1 MATQLTPQSVL
12 REFCPLYHL
21 LNAIPAKVQRGF
33 RSVLVYLTAVDSS
46 SDFLAVGSSIGML
59 YLYCRRL
66 AHMNKYSLEGKCDA
80 ITAVKL
86 LSCFDDLVAVGTA
99 SGRVSVFQLV
109 SPLPGR
115 NKQLRRFDVIG
126 LHKGSVTSLAWS
138 TNGMKLFS
146 GDDKGR
152 VVFSALD
159 LDQGLCKPV
168 LLLEES
174 SGVVQVA
181 YSQQVLLVSTQHRSL
196 LYCTQTQEVQQL
208 GSKPR
213 KSSGRFGACFL
224 PALCKQSDLQVFA
237 ARPGL
242 RLWRCDIT
250 GQVEDTRQLK
260 PLFNTQIPQ
269 FQLFPHPGPVGAYR
283 PADRQLGVLS
293 CFLRKDWI
301 LSWNEYSV
309 YVVDCVSEVIIGSLE
324 SSGDIV
330 SVSCCENEI
339 FILKGDRD
347 VIRLSNSPEG
357 LTSSLSELSIRLS
370 SPLTTPTILPQ
381 TGSVETAQP
390 IRTMAII
397 AEGGARQEGGGGA
410 LGEKKEQEEEEVTE
424 AEEQLE
430 QLEVMEQLCR
440 QSCLLTGS
448 SRSCS
453 SSHPVSSRELSGR
466 CYSAPLGQEEMQ
478 QELVVKAV
486 RVKKKKRRQDS
497 SSGICLSES
506 SCSDSM
512 FVVQDSSCSDGGS
525 GTPLSDRASLMWLD
539 QDQDS
544 QEEGGVHSDG
554 GLKDGEKN
562 DSCSILPPGSL
573 LLQGPEKQMIT
584 GKASEAEV
592 IPPTPDVDLLLE
604 CTFSYMQNA
613 DEDDGQEQQPLEEQD
628 DGYLSPLIGP
638 EAEDGDEDDEEVGNL
653 VPPAGL
659 ADQMFY
665 STVSTRDREP
675 SLSSDEEG
683 DIYCHTLPAAGS
695 RGDVLTC
702 SSIQAEKSRDS
713 QADQDA
719 QDRDRHKPDQLAE
732 SWMGYLG
739 PGCGIL
745 TLQVTDRYVWC
756 LDFKGGLF
764 CSTLPES
771 GLNWQRFEDNV
782 HQVALSPSGN
792 LLWKVEQKSMTAFA
806 CAKVSVK
813 GKRHWYKAVEQTAF
827 VALSDDSAWIIRT
840 NGDLYLQTGLSVE
853 RPCARSVKVDAPCV
867 FSQVCV
873 RGGVVWALSEH
884 KALFYRE
891 GLNSYCSEGE
901 GWKYDTVSEAQG
913 LDLMCVA
920 LGEGG
925 TSWALDAS
933 GSLWFRTGI
942 CSSKPQGDDDHWWQI
957 SISDYVVFDQG
968 SLFQTLLQATQSVAT
983 VTRAPVE
990 RVVAFLSQ
998 YSQCQ
1003 PSLVSANAGGVWVAS
1018 GRNQLHL
1025 ARGSLVGTFWQ
1036 NVVPRGTVS
1045 ATRWSFITC
1054 SVVPHREGALL
1065 WLAQSRKD
1073 LFCVWDQDGELRP
1086 SSVPLSPEMELTHL
1100 SACPD
1105 ALWGLD
1111 THGRVRIRTLS
1122 PSCPTG
1128 LNWTTLDLSQ
1138 LGNVRLVSLSCG
1150 SQNIWAVDSLGV
1162 VYFRVGTQPLNPS
1175 MMLPAWIHIEP
1186 PVQVT
1191 HWILIEPQVSHWI
1204 LIEPQV
1210 THWILIEPQVT
1221 HWILI
1226 EPQVTH
1232 WILIEPQVTH
1242 WILIEPQVTHWI
1254 LIEPQVSHWIL
1265 IEPQVTHWILIEPQ
1279 VTHWILI
1286 EPQVTHWILIEP
1298 QVTHW
1303 ILIEPQVT
1311 HWILIEPQVTHWIL
1325 IEPQVT
1331 HWILIEPQVT
1341 HWILIE
1347 PQVTHWILIEPQVT
1361 HWILIEPQVT
1371 HWILIEPQVTH
1382 WILIE
1387 PQVTHWILIEP
1398 QVTHWI
1404 LIEPQVTHWIL
1415 IEPQVTH
1422 WILIEPQVTHWILIE
1437 PQVTHWILIEPQ
1449 VTHWILIEPQV
1460 THWILIIMSLQPIG
1474 VQLVS
1479 VQTSPNDR
1487 LLWAVDN
1494 RGTVFVRTGLSDEMP
1509 VGTDWELV
1517 PGLAVSQL
1525 VLSCRT
1531 VWVRCVNGDLAR
1543 RYGVADRN
1551 PAGDYWKKIPGNANW
1566 LTVTPEDE
1574 LWAVTLVGGLS
1585 RRLTKLL
1592 PQTPCKPAS
1601 SGPALSGDDVE
1612 DEWELI

>member
-21 LNAIPAKVQRGF
+21 LNSIPAKVQRGF

-86 LSCFDDLVAVGTA
+86 LSCFDDLVAVGSA

-115 NKQLRRFDVIG
+115 NKQLRRFDVVG

-174 SGVVQVA
+174 SGVVQVE
-181 YSQQVLLVSTQHRSL
+181 YSQQVLLVSTQHRTL

-283 PADRQLGVLS
+283 PADRQLGMLS

-347 VIRLSNSPEG
+347 VIRLSSSPEG

-397 AEGGARQEGGGGA
+397 AEGGAKQEGGGGVR
-410 LGEKKEQEEEEVTE
+410 GEKKGQEEEEVTE

-430 QLEVMEQLCR
+430 QLEGMEQPCR
-440 QSCLLTGS
+440 QPCLLTGGL
-448 SRSCS
+448 RSCS

-486 RVKKKKRRQDS
+486 RVKKKKRRQDC
-497 SSGICLSES
+497 SSGTCLSES

-539 QDQDS
+539 QDQDQDQDS

-562 DSCSILPPGSL
+562 DSCSVLPQGSL

-584 GKASEAEV
+584 GKASEEEV

-604 CTFSYMQNA
+604 CTFSYMQNN
-613 DEDDGQEQQPLEEQD
+613 DEDDGQEEQPMDEQD

-638 EAEDGDEDDEEVGNL
+638 DAEDGDEDDDEMGKL
-653 VPPAGL
+653 VPPTGL

-665 STVSTRDREP
+665 STVSTQDREP
-675 SLSSDEEG
+675 SLSSDDEG

-702 SSIQAEKSRDS
+702 SSIQTEKSRDS
-713 QADQDA
+713 QVDQDA
-719 QDRDRHKPDQLAE
+719 PDRDRHKPDQLAE

-920 LGEGG
+920 LGDGG

-1045 ATRWSFITC
+1045 STRWSFITC

-1111 THGRVRIRTLS
+1111 PHGRVRIRTLS

-1186 PVQVT
+1186 PVQ
-1191 HWILIEPQVSHWI
+1191 
-1204 LIEPQV
+1204 
-1210 THWILIEPQVT
+1210 
-1221 HWILI
+1221 
-1226 EPQVTH
+1226 
-1232 WILIEPQVTH
+1232 
-1242 WILIEPQVTHWI
+1242 
-1254 LIEPQVSHWIL
+1254 
-1265 IEPQVTHWILIEPQ
+1265 
-1279 VTHWILI
+1279 
-1286 EPQVTHWILIEP
+1286 
-1298 QVTHW
+1298 
-1303 ILIEPQVT
+1303 
-1311 HWILIEPQVTHWIL
+1311 
-1325 IEPQVT
+1325 
-1331 HWILIEPQVT
+1331 
-1341 HWILIE
+1341 
-1347 PQVTHWILIEPQVT
+1347 
-1361 HWILIEPQVT
+1361 
-1371 HWILIEPQVTH
+1371 
-1382 WILIE
+1382 
-1387 PQVTHWILIEP
+1387 
-1398 QVTHWI
+1398 
-1404 LIEPQVTHWIL
+1404 
-1415 IEPQVTH
+1415 
-1422 WILIEPQVTHWILIE
+1422 
-1437 PQVTHWILIEPQ
+1437 
-1449 VTHWILIEPQV
+1449 
-1460 THWILIIMSLQPIG
+1460 PIG
-1474 VQLVS
+1474 VQLIS

-1543 RYGVADRN
+1543 RYGVSDRN

>member
-1 MATQLTPQSVL
+1 MNSDRNMATPPLPPSIL
-12 REFCPLYHL
+12 REFCPLYYL

-46 SDFLAVGSSIGML
+46 SDFVAVGSSIGML

-99 SGRVSVFQLV
+99 SGCVAVFQLV

-115 NKQLRRFDVIG
+115 NKQLRRFDVVG
-126 LHKGSVTSLAWS
+126 LHKGTVTSLAWS

-159 LDQGLCKPV
+159 LDQGVCKPV

-174 SGVVQVA
+174 SGVVQLE
-181 YSQQVLLVSTQHRSL
+181 YSHQVLLVSTQQRSL

-208 GSKPR
+208 GTKPR

-242 RLWRCDIT
+242 RLWRSDIK
-250 GQVEDTRQLK
+250 GQVEDTRLLK

-269 FQLFPHPGPVGAYR
+269 FELFPRPGPIGAYR
-283 PADRQLGVLS
+283 PADRQLGLLS
-293 CFLRKDWI
+293 CFLREGWI
-301 LSWNEYSV
+301 LSWNEYSI
-309 YVVDCVSEVIIGSLE
+309 YVLDCINEVIIGALE

-330 SVSCCENEI
+330 SVSCCDNEI

-347 VIRLSNSPEG
+347 IIRLSNSPEG
-357 LTSSLSELSIRLS
+357 LASNLSEFSVRLS
-370 SPLTTPTILPQ
+370 SPLTTPTILPP
-381 TGSVETAQP
+381 TGSVEMAQP

-397 AEGGARQEGGGGA
+397 VEGGGREGGGG
-410 LGEKKEQEEEEVTE
+410 GERHGEEGNEEEEEEEEVEE
-424 AEEQLE
+424 AEEHDE
-430 QLEVMEQLCR
+430 QLEVMEQLC
-440 QSCLLTGS
+440 QPPSIFTCS
-448 SRSCS
+448 SRSRS
-453 SSHPVSSRELSGR
+453 SSVTSWDSLHGNGLGSRR
-466 CYSAPLGQEEMQ
+466 YSAPLGQEEMQ
-478 QELVVKAV
+478 QELVVKAI
-486 RVKKKKRRQDS
+486 RVKKKKRRQQDS
-497 SSGICLSES
+497 GGGNRLSES

-525 GTPLSDRASLMWLD
+525 GTPLSDRASFIGLD
-539 QDQDS
+539 LQNQDS
-544 QEEGGVHSDG
+544 PEQD
-554 GLKDGEKN
+554 KDQSSSNQSG
-562 DSCSILPPGSL
+562 SCLPPDSL
-573 LLQGPEKQMIT
+573 LLQGLEHQLNPEK
-584 GKASEAEV
+584 ASVPGAETEV
-592 IPPTPDVDLLLE
+592 VPPTPDVDLLLE
-604 CTFSYMQNA
+604 CTFSYMHTTE
-613 DEDDGQEQQPLEEQD
+613 EDGGQEQQPMEEQED
-628 DGYLSPLIGP
+628 EFLSPLIGP
-638 EAEDGDEDDEEVGNL
+638 EEQEQEVEEDDL
-653 VPPAGL
+653 ALPAGL

-665 STVSTRDREP
+665 STVSSLDRKP
-675 SLSSDEEG
+675 SMSSDEEG
-683 DIYCHTLPAAGS
+683 DIYCHSLPPAGS
-695 RGDVLTC
+695 GADTRSCPSNQT
-702 SSIQAEKSRDS
+702 EKTTDR
-713 QADQDA
+713 QTDQEA

-732 SWMGYLG
+732 SWMGYSG

-745 TLQVTDRYVWC
+745 SLQVTERYVWC

-764 CSTLPES
+764 CSVLPET

-782 HQVALSPSGN
+782 HQMALSPSGN

-853 RPCARSVKVDAPCV
+853 RPCARSVKVDTPCV

-891 GLNSYCSEGE
+891 GLNSYCSEGD

-920 LGEGG
+920 LGDGG
-925 TSWALDAS
+925 TAWALDAS

-942 CSSKPQGDDDHWWQI
+942 CSSRPHGDDDHWWQI

-1003 PSLVSANAGGVWVAS
+1003 PSLVSANSSGVWVAS

-1045 ATRWSFITC
+1045 ATRWTFIT
-1054 SVVPHREGALL
+1054 SSAVPHREGTFL

-1086 SSVPLSPEMELTHL
+1086 SSVPLPPEVELTHL
-1100 SACPD
+1100 SACRD

-1111 THGRVRIRTLS
+1111 SHGRVSIRTLS
-1122 PSCPTG
+1122 ASCPTG
-1128 LNWTTLDLSQ
+1128 LHWTQLDLSQ
-1138 LGNVRLVSLSCG
+1138 LGGVRLVSVSCG
-1150 SQNIWAVDSLGV
+1150 SQNVWAVDSRGV

-1175 MMLPAWIHIEP
+1175 MMLPAWIHIDP
-1186 PVQVT
+1186 PVQPV
-1191 HWILIEPQVSHWI
+1191 
-1204 LIEPQV
+1204 
-1210 THWILIEPQVT
+1210 
-1221 HWILI
+1221 
-1226 EPQVTH
+1226 
-1232 WILIEPQVTH
+1232 
-1242 WILIEPQVTHWI
+1242 
-1254 LIEPQVSHWIL
+1254 
-1265 IEPQVTHWILIEPQ
+1265 
-1279 VTHWILI
+1279 
-1286 EPQVTHWILIEP
+1286 
-1298 QVTHW
+1298 
-1303 ILIEPQVT
+1303 
-1311 HWILIEPQVTHWIL
+1311 
-1325 IEPQVT
+1325 
-1331 HWILIEPQVT
+1331 
-1341 HWILIE
+1341 
-1347 PQVTHWILIEPQVT
+1347 
-1361 HWILIEPQVT
+1361 
-1371 HWILIEPQVTH
+1371 
-1382 WILIE
+1382 
-1387 PQVTHWILIEP
+1387 
-1398 QVTHWI
+1398 
-1404 LIEPQVTHWIL
+1404 
-1415 IEPQVTH
+1415 
-1422 WILIEPQVTHWILIE
+1422 
-1437 PQVTHWILIEPQ
+1437 
-1449 VTHWILIEPQV
+1449 
-1460 THWILIIMSLQPIG
+1460 G

-1479 VQTSPNDR
+1479 IQTSPNDR
-1487 LLWAVDN
+1487 LLWALDN
-1494 RGTVFVRTGLSDEMP
+1494 RGSVFVRTGLSDEMP

-1543 RYGVADRN
+1543 RYGVSDRN

-1574 LWAVTLVGGLS
+1574 LWAVTLIGGLS

-1592 PQTPCKPAS
+1592 PQTPCRPAP
-1601 SGPALSGDDVE
+1601 SGPLLSGDDAD

>member
-1 MATQLTPQSVL
+1 MATPPLPPSIL
-12 REFCPLYHL
+12 REFCPLYYL

-46 SDFLAVGSSIGML
+46 SDFVAVGSSIGML

-99 SGRVSVFQLV
+99 SGCVAVFQLV

-115 NKQLRRFDVIG
+115 NKQLRRFDVVG
-126 LHKGSVTSLAWS
+126 LHKGMVTSLAWS

-159 LDQGLCKPV
+159 LDQGVCKPV

-174 SGVVQVA
+174 SGVVQLE
-181 YSQQVLLVSTQHRSL
+181 YSHQVLLVSTQQRSL

-208 GSKPR
+208 GTKPR

-242 RLWRCDIT
+242 RLWRSDIK
-250 GQVEDTRQLK
+250 GQVEDTRLLK

-269 FQLFPHPGPVGAYR
+269 FELFPRPGPIGAYR
-283 PADRQLGVLS
+283 PADRQLGLLS
-293 CFLRKDWI
+293 CFLREGWI
-301 LSWNEYSV
+301 LSWNEYSI
-309 YVVDCVSEVIIGSLE
+309 YVLDCINEVIIGALE

-330 SVSCCENEI
+330 SVSCCDNEI

-347 VIRLSNSPEG
+347 IIRLSNSPEG
-357 LTSSLSELSIRLS
+357 LASNLSEFSVRLS
-370 SPLTTPTILPQ
+370 SPLTTPTILPP
-381 TGSVETAQP
+381 TGSVEMAQP

-397 AEGGARQEGGGGA
+397 VEGGGREGGGG
-410 LGEKKEQEEEEVTE
+410 GERHGEEGNEEEEEEEEVEE
-424 AEEQLE
+424 AEEHDE
-430 QLEVMEQLCR
+430 QLEVMEQLC
-440 QSCLLTGS
+440 QPPSIFTCS
-448 SRSCS
+448 SRSRS
-453 SSHPVSSRELSGR
+453 SSVTSWDSLHGNGLGSRR
-466 CYSAPLGQEEMQ
+466 YSAPLGQEEMQ
-478 QELVVKAV
+478 QELVVKAI
-486 RVKKKKRRQDS
+486 RVKKKKRRQQDS
-497 SSGICLSES
+497 GGGNRLSES

-525 GTPLSDRASLMWLD
+525 GTPLSDRASFIGLD
-539 QDQDS
+539 LQNQDS
-544 QEEGGVHSDG
+544 PEQD
-554 GLKDGEKN
+554 KDQSSSNQSG
-562 DSCSILPPGSL
+562 SCLPPDSL
-573 LLQGPEKQMIT
+573 LLQGLEHQLNPEK
-584 GKASEAEV
+584 ASVPGAETEV
-592 IPPTPDVDLLLE
+592 VPPTPDVDLLLE
-604 CTFSYMQNA
+604 CTFSYMHTTE
-613 DEDDGQEQQPLEEQD
+613 EDGGQEQQPMEEQED
-628 DGYLSPLIGP
+628 EFLSPLIGP
-638 EAEDGDEDDEEVGNL
+638 EEQEQEVEEDDL
-653 VPPAGL
+653 ALPAGL

-665 STVSTRDREP
+665 STVSSLDRKP
-675 SLSSDEEG
+675 SMSSDEEG
-683 DIYCHTLPAAGS
+683 DIYCHSLPPAGS
-695 RGDVLTC
+695 GADTRSCPSNQT
-702 SSIQAEKSRDS
+702 EKTTDR
-713 QADQDA
+713 QTDQEA

-732 SWMGYLG
+732 SWMGYSG

-745 TLQVTDRYVWC
+745 SLQVTERYVWC

-764 CSTLPES
+764 CSVLPET

-782 HQVALSPSGN
+782 HQMALSPSGN

-853 RPCARSVKVDAPCV
+853 RPCARSVKVDTPCV

-891 GLNSYCSEGE
+891 GLNSYCSEGD

-920 LGEGG
+920 LGDGG
-925 TSWALDAS
+925 TAWALDAS

-942 CSSKPQGDDDHWWQI
+942 CSSRPHGDDDHWWQI

-1003 PSLVSANAGGVWVAS
+1003 PSLVSANSSGVWVAS

-1045 ATRWSFITC
+1045 ATRWTFIT
-1054 SVVPHREGALL
+1054 SSAVPHREGTFL

-1086 SSVPLSPEMELTHL
+1086 SSVPLPPEVELTHL
-1100 SACPD
+1100 SACRD

-1111 THGRVRIRTLS
+1111 SHGRVSIRTLS
-1122 PSCPTG
+1122 ASCPTG
-1128 LNWTTLDLSQ
+1128 LHWTQLDLSQ
-1138 LGNVRLVSLSCG
+1138 LGGVRLVSVSCG
-1150 SQNIWAVDSLGV
+1150 SQNVWAVDSRGV

-1175 MMLPAWIHIEP
+1175 MMLPAWIHIDP
-1186 PVQVT
+1186 PVQPV
-1191 HWILIEPQVSHWI
+1191 
-1204 LIEPQV
+1204 
-1210 THWILIEPQVT
+1210 
-1221 HWILI
+1221 
-1226 EPQVTH
+1226 
-1232 WILIEPQVTH
+1232 
-1242 WILIEPQVTHWI
+1242 
-1254 LIEPQVSHWIL
+1254 
-1265 IEPQVTHWILIEPQ
+1265 
-1279 VTHWILI
+1279 
-1286 EPQVTHWILIEP
+1286 
-1298 QVTHW
+1298 
-1303 ILIEPQVT
+1303 
-1311 HWILIEPQVTHWIL
+1311 
-1325 IEPQVT
+1325 
-1331 HWILIEPQVT
+1331 
-1341 HWILIE
+1341 
-1347 PQVTHWILIEPQVT
+1347 
-1361 HWILIEPQVT
+1361 
-1371 HWILIEPQVTH
+1371 
-1382 WILIE
+1382 
-1387 PQVTHWILIEP
+1387 
-1398 QVTHWI
+1398 
-1404 LIEPQVTHWIL
+1404 
-1415 IEPQVTH
+1415 
-1422 WILIEPQVTHWILIE
+1422 
-1437 PQVTHWILIEPQ
+1437 
-1449 VTHWILIEPQV
+1449 
-1460 THWILIIMSLQPIG
+1460 G

-1479 VQTSPNDR
+1479 IQTSPNDR
-1487 LLWAVDN
+1487 LLWALDN
-1494 RGTVFVRTGLSDEMP
+1494 RGSVFVRTGLSDEMP

-1543 RYGVADRN
+1543 RYGVSDRN

-1574 LWAVTLVGGLS
+1574 LWAVTLIGGLS

-1592 PQTPCKPAS
+1592 PQTPCRPAP
-1601 SGPALSGDDVE
+1601 SGPLLSGDDAD

>member
-1 MATQLTPQSVL
+1 MATQQSIL
-12 REFCPLYHL
+12 REFCPLYYL
-21 LNAIPAKVQRGF
+21 LNAIPAKRGF
-33 RSVLVYLTAVDSS
+33 RSVLVYLTALDSS

-99 SGRVSVFQLV
+99 SGRVAVFQLV

-115 NKQLRRFDVIG
+115 NKQLRRFDVVG

-159 LDQGLCKPV
+159 LDQGVCKPA

-174 SGVVQVA
+174 SGVVQME
-181 YSQQVLLVSTQHRSL
+181 YSHQVLLVSTQQRSL
-196 LYCTQTQEVQQL
+196 LYCTQTQEVLQL
-208 GSKPR
+208 GTKPC

-242 RLWRCDIT
+242 RLWRSDIR
-250 GQVEDTRQLK
+250 GQVEDTRLLK

-269 FQLFPHPGPVGAYR
+269 FELFPRPAPIGAYR
-283 PADRQLGVLS
+283 PAERQLGLLS
-293 CFLRKDWI
+293 CFLREGWI
-301 LSWNEYSV
+301 LSWNEYSI
-309 YVVDCVSEVIIGSLE
+309 YVLDCLNEVIIGALE

-339 FILKGDRD
+339 FVLKGDRD
-347 VIRLSNSPEG
+347 IIRLSNSPEG
-357 LTSSLSELSIRLS
+357 LASNLSELSVRLT
-370 SPLTTPTILPQ
+370 SPLTTPTILQP

-397 AEGGARQEGGGGA
+397 VEGGGREEGGGGGR
-410 LGEKKEQEEEEVTE
+410 LCEEGGDEEEEGGVEEVEE
-424 AEEQLE
+424 AEEQEE
-430 QLEVMEQLCR
+430 QLEAMEVCQRSGLVT
-440 QSCLLTGS
+440 SS

-453 SSHPVSSRELSGR
+453 SSVTSWDSLHGNAAVSTSSELSSRR
-466 CYSAPLGQEEMQ
+466 YSTPLGQEEMQ
-478 QELVVKAV
+478 QELVVKAI
-486 RVKKKKRRQDS
+486 RVKKKRRRRQDS
-497 SSGICLSES
+497 SSGNRLSES
-506 SCSDSM
+506 SCSESM
-512 FVVQDSSCSDGGS
+512 FVVQDGSCSDGGS
-525 GTPLSDRASLMWLD
+525 GTPLSDRASLICLD
-539 QDQDS
+539 LQNQDSPDQNQDS
-544 QEEGGVHSDG
+544 QEADG
-554 GLKDGEKN
+554 GDPNNAVKDREFSSN
-562 DSCSILPPGSL
+562 QACSVLPPGSL
-573 LLQGPEKQMIT
+573 LLQGLENQLNPR
-584 GKASEAEV
+584 KASGPGSDANV
-592 IPPTPDVDLLLE
+592 VPPTPDVDLLLE
-604 CTFSYMQNA
+604 CTFSYMHNSE
-613 DEDDGQEQQPLEEQD
+613 EDDGLEQQPMEEQED
-628 DGYLSPLIGP
+628 EFLSPLIGP
-638 EAEDGDEDDEEVGNL
+638 EEEEEDDDL
-653 VPPAGL
+653 APPAGL

-665 STVSTRDREP
+665 STMSTLDRKP
-675 SLSSDEEG
+675 SVSSDEEG
-683 DIYCHTLPAAGS
+683 DIYRHSLPPGGNT
-695 RGDVLTC
+695 GDVRT
-702 SSIQAEKSRDS
+702 SNQTEKTADRQTNLDS
-713 QADQDA
+713 

-732 SWMGYLG
+732 SWMGYSG

-745 TLQVTDRYVWC
+745 SLQVTDRYVFC

-764 CSTLPES
+764 CSVLPET

-792 LLWKVEQKSMTAFA
+792 LLWKVEQKTMTAFA

-840 NGDLYLQTGLSVE
+840 NGDLYLQTGLSME
-853 RPCARSVKVDAPCV
+853 RPCARSVKVESPCV

-873 RGGVVWALSEH
+873 RAGVVWALSEH

-891 GLNSYCSEGE
+891 GLDSYCSEGE

-913 LDLMCVA
+913 LELMCVA
-920 LGEGG
+920 LGDGG
-925 TSWALDAS
+925 TAWALDAS

-968 SLFQTLLQATQSVAT
+968 SLFQTLLQATHSVAT

-1003 PSLVSANAGGVWVAS
+1003 PSLVSANASGVWVAS

-1045 ATRWSFITC
+1045 ATRWTFIT
-1054 SVVPHREGALL
+1054 SSAVPHKEGTFL

-1086 SSVPLSPEMELTHL
+1086 SSVLLPPEVELTHL
-1100 SACPD
+1100 SACRD

-1111 THGRVRIRTLS
+1111 THGRVSIRTLS

-1128 LNWTTLDLSQ
+1128 LHWTLLDLSQ
-1138 LGNVRLVSLSCG
+1138 LGGVRLVSVSCG
-1150 SQNIWAVDSLGV
+1150 SQNVWAVDSRGV

-1186 PVQVT
+1186 PVQ
-1191 HWILIEPQVSHWI
+1191 
-1204 LIEPQV
+1204 
-1210 THWILIEPQVT
+1210 
-1221 HWILI
+1221 
-1226 EPQVTH
+1226 
-1232 WILIEPQVTH
+1232 
-1242 WILIEPQVTHWI
+1242 
-1254 LIEPQVSHWIL
+1254 
-1265 IEPQVTHWILIEPQ
+1265 
-1279 VTHWILI
+1279 
-1286 EPQVTHWILIEP
+1286 
-1298 QVTHW
+1298 
-1303 ILIEPQVT
+1303 
-1311 HWILIEPQVTHWIL
+1311 
-1325 IEPQVT
+1325 
-1331 HWILIEPQVT
+1331 
-1341 HWILIE
+1341 
-1347 PQVTHWILIEPQVT
+1347 
-1361 HWILIEPQVT
+1361 
-1371 HWILIEPQVTH
+1371 
-1382 WILIE
+1382 
-1387 PQVTHWILIEP
+1387 
-1398 QVTHWI
+1398 
-1404 LIEPQVTHWIL
+1404 
-1415 IEPQVTH
+1415 
-1422 WILIEPQVTHWILIE
+1422 
-1437 PQVTHWILIEPQ
+1437 
-1449 VTHWILIEPQV
+1449 
-1460 THWILIIMSLQPIG
+1460 PIG

-1479 VQTSPNDR
+1479 IQTSPNDR
-1487 LLWAVDN
+1487 LLWALDN
-1494 RGTVFVRTGLSDEMP
+1494 RGSVFVRTGLSDEMP

-1543 RYGVADRN
+1543 RYGVSERN
-1551 PAGDYWKKIPGNANW
+1551 PAGDYWKKIPGSANW
-1566 LTVTPEDE
+1566 FNVTPEDE
-1574 LWAVTLVGGLS
+1574 LWAVTPIGGLS

-1592 PQTPCKPAS
+1592 PQTPSRPAP
-1601 SGPALSGDDVE
+1601 SGPILGGDDVD

>member
-1 MATQLTPQSVL
+1 MATQQSIL
-12 REFCPLYHL
+12 REFCPLYYL

-33 RSVLVYLTAVDSS
+33 RSVLVYLTALDSS

-99 SGRVSVFQLV
+99 SGRVAVFQLV

-115 NKQLRRFDVIG
+115 NKQLRRFDVVG

-159 LDQGLCKPV
+159 LDQGVCKPA

-174 SGVVQVA
+174 SGVVQME
-181 YSQQVLLVSTQHRSL
+181 YSHQVLLVSTQQRSL
-196 LYCTQTQEVQQL
+196 LYCTQTQEVLQL
-208 GSKPR
+208 GTKPR

-242 RLWRCDIT
+242 RLWRSDIR
-250 GQVEDTRQLK
+250 GQVEDTRLLK
-260 PLFNTQIPQ
+260 PLFNTQIPR
-269 FQLFPHPGPVGAYR
+269 FELFPRPAPIGAYR
-283 PADRQLGVLS
+283 PAERQLGLLS
-293 CFLRKDWI
+293 CFLREGWI
-301 LSWNEYSV
+301 LSWNEYSI
-309 YVVDCVSEVIIGSLE
+309 YVLDCLNEVIIGALE

-339 FILKGDRD
+339 FVLKGDRD
-347 VIRLSNSPEG
+347 IIRLSNSPEG
-357 LTSSLSELSIRLS
+357 LASNLSELSVRLT
-370 SPLTTPTILPQ
+370 SPLTTPTILQP

-397 AEGGARQEGGGGA
+397 VEGGGREEGGGGGR
-410 LGEKKEQEEEEVTE
+410 LCEEGGDEEGGVEEVEE
-424 AEEQLE
+424 AEEQEE
-430 QLEVMEQLCR
+430 QLEAMEVCQRSGLVT
-440 QSCLLTGS
+440 SS

-453 SSHPVSSRELSGR
+453 SSVTSWDSLHGNAAVSTSSELSSRR
-466 CYSAPLGQEEMQ
+466 YSTPLGQEEMQ
-478 QELVVKAV
+478 QELVVKAI
-486 RVKKKKRRQDS
+486 RVKKKRRRRQDS
-497 SSGICLSES
+497 SSGNRLSES
-506 SCSDSM
+506 SCSESM
-512 FVVQDSSCSDGGS
+512 FVVQDGSCSDGGS
-525 GTPLSDRASLMWLD
+525 GTPLSDRASLICLD
-539 QDQDS
+539 LQNQDSPDQNQDS
-544 QEEGGVHSDG
+544 QEADG
-554 GLKDGEKN
+554 GDPNNAVKDREFSSN
-562 DSCSILPPGSL
+562 QACSVLPPGSL
-573 LLQGPEKQMIT
+573 LLQGLENQLNPR
-584 GKASEAEV
+584 KASGPGSDANV
-592 IPPTPDVDLLLE
+592 VPPTPDVDLLLE
-604 CTFSYMQNA
+604 CTFSYMHNSE
-613 DEDDGQEQQPLEEQD
+613 EDDGLEQQPMEEQED
-628 DGYLSPLIGP
+628 EFLSPLIGP
-638 EAEDGDEDDEEVGNL
+638 EEEDDDL
-653 VPPAGL
+653 APPAGL

-665 STVSTRDREP
+665 STMSTLDRKP
-675 SLSSDEEG
+675 SVSSDEEG
-683 DIYCHTLPAAGS
+683 DIYRHSLPPGGNT
-695 RGDVLTC
+695 GDVRT
-702 SSIQAEKSRDS
+702 SNQTEKTADRQTNLDS
-713 QADQDA
+713 

-732 SWMGYLG
+732 SWMGYSG

-745 TLQVTDRYVWC
+745 SLQVTDRYVFC

-764 CSTLPES
+764 CSVLPET

-792 LLWKVEQKSMTAFA
+792 LLWKVEQKTMTAFA

-840 NGDLYLQTGLSVE
+840 NGDLYLQTGLSME
-853 RPCARSVKVDAPCV
+853 RPCARSVKVESPCV

-873 RGGVVWALSEH
+873 RAGVVWALSEH

-891 GLNSYCSEGE
+891 GLDSYCSEGE

-913 LDLMCVA
+913 LELMCVA
-920 LGEGG
+920 LGDGG
-925 TSWALDAS
+925 TAWALDAS

-968 SLFQTLLQATQSVAT
+968 SLFQTLLQATHSVAT

-1003 PSLVSANAGGVWVAS
+1003 PSLVSANASGVWVAS

-1045 ATRWSFITC
+1045 ATRWTFIT
-1054 SVVPHREGALL
+1054 SSAVPHKEGTFL

-1086 SSVPLSPEMELTHL
+1086 SSVLLPPEVELTHL
-1100 SACPD
+1100 SACRD

-1111 THGRVRIRTLS
+1111 THGRVSIRTLS

-1128 LNWTTLDLSQ
+1128 LHWTLLDLSQ
-1138 LGNVRLVSLSCG
+1138 LGGVRLVSVSCG
-1150 SQNIWAVDSLGV
+1150 SQNVWAVDSRGV

-1186 PVQVT
+1186 PVQ
-1191 HWILIEPQVSHWI
+1191 
-1204 LIEPQV
+1204 
-1210 THWILIEPQVT
+1210 
-1221 HWILI
+1221 
-1226 EPQVTH
+1226 
-1232 WILIEPQVTH
+1232 
-1242 WILIEPQVTHWI
+1242 
-1254 LIEPQVSHWIL
+1254 
-1265 IEPQVTHWILIEPQ
+1265 
-1279 VTHWILI
+1279 
-1286 EPQVTHWILIEP
+1286 
-1298 QVTHW
+1298 
-1303 ILIEPQVT
+1303 
-1311 HWILIEPQVTHWIL
+1311 
-1325 IEPQVT
+1325 
-1331 HWILIEPQVT
+1331 
-1341 HWILIE
+1341 
-1347 PQVTHWILIEPQVT
+1347 
-1361 HWILIEPQVT
+1361 
-1371 HWILIEPQVTH
+1371 
-1382 WILIE
+1382 
-1387 PQVTHWILIEP
+1387 
-1398 QVTHWI
+1398 
-1404 LIEPQVTHWIL
+1404 
-1415 IEPQVTH
+1415 
-1422 WILIEPQVTHWILIE
+1422 
-1437 PQVTHWILIEPQ
+1437 
-1449 VTHWILIEPQV
+1449 
-1460 THWILIIMSLQPIG
+1460 PIG

-1479 VQTSPNDR
+1479 IQTSPNDR
-1487 LLWAVDN
+1487 LLWALDN
-1494 RGTVFVRTGLSDEMP
+1494 RGSVFVRTGLSDEMP

-1543 RYGVADRN
+1543 RYGVSERN
-1551 PAGDYWKKIPGNANW
+1551 PAGDYWKKIPGSANW
-1566 LTVTPEDE
+1566 FNVTPEDE
-1574 LWAVTLVGGLS
+1574 LWAVTPIGGLS

-1592 PQTPCKPAS
+1592 PQTPSRPAP
-1601 SGPALSGDDVE
+1601 SGPILGGDDVD

>member
-1 MATQLTPQSVL
+1 MASQPTQQSVL

-115 NKQLRRFDVIG
+115 NKQLRRFDVVG

-181 YSQQVLLVSTQHRSL
+181 YSQQVLMVSTQHRSL
-196 LYCTQTQEVQQL
+196 LYCTQTQDVQQL

-269 FQLFPHPGPVGAYR
+269 FQLFPRPGPVGAYR

-309 YVVDCVSEVIIGSLE
+309 YVLDFVSEVIIGALE

-357 LTSSLSELSIRLS
+357 LPSSLSELSIRLS
-370 SPLTTPTILPQ
+370 SPLTMPSMLPQ

-390 IRTMAII
+390 IRTIAII
-397 AEGGARQEGGGGA
+397 TEGGARQEGGGGDSVR
-410 LGEKKEQEEEEVTE
+410 EEEEEVTE
-424 AEEQLE
+424 AQEQLE
-430 QLEVMEQLCR
+430 QQEVMEQLCR

-448 SRSCS
+448 SSSCS
-453 SSHPVSSRELSGR
+453 TSNTLSSREVSAR

-497 SSGICLSES
+497 SSGNRLSES

-539 QDQDS
+539 QDS

-554 GLKDGEKN
+554 GLKEGEKM

-573 LLQGPEKQMIT
+573 LLQSPEKQMVT

-604 CTFSYMQNA
+604 CTFSYMQNP
-613 DEDDGQEQQPLEEQD
+613 EEEDGQEQQPLEEQD
-628 DGYLSPLIGP
+628 DEYLSPLIGP
-638 EAEDGDEDDEEVGNL
+638 EEEDDDEVGNL
-653 VPPAGL
+653 MPPAGL

-665 STVSTRDREP
+665 STVSTLDREP

-695 RGDVLTC
+695 RGEVLTC
-702 SSIQAEKSRDS
+702 SSIQMEKSSDS
-713 QADQDA
+713 KADRDA
-719 QDRDRHKPDQLAE
+719 QDRDGHKSDQLAE

-745 TLQVTDRYVWC
+745 SLQVTDRYVWC

-764 CSTLPES
+764 CSTLPEN

-873 RGGVVWALSEH
+873 REGVVWALSEH

-913 LDLMCVA
+913 LDLMCVT
-920 LGEGG
+920 LGDGG

-942 CSSKPQGDDDHWWQI
+942 CSSKPQGEDDHWWQI

-1003 PSLVSANAGGVWVAS
+1003 PSLVSANTGGVWVAS

-1045 ATRWSFITC
+1045 TTRWSFITC

-1122 PSCPTG
+1122 QSCPTG

-1150 SQNIWAVDSLGV
+1150 SQNVWAVDSLGV

-1186 PVQVT
+1186 PA
-1191 HWILIEPQVSHWI
+1191 
-1204 LIEPQV
+1204 
-1210 THWILIEPQVT
+1210 
-1221 HWILI
+1221 
-1226 EPQVTH
+1226 
-1232 WILIEPQVTH
+1232 
-1242 WILIEPQVTHWI
+1242 
-1254 LIEPQVSHWIL
+1254 
-1265 IEPQVTHWILIEPQ
+1265 
-1279 VTHWILI
+1279 
-1286 EPQVTHWILIEP
+1286 
-1298 QVTHW
+1298 
-1303 ILIEPQVT
+1303 
-1311 HWILIEPQVTHWIL
+1311 
-1325 IEPQVT
+1325 
-1331 HWILIEPQVT
+1331 
-1341 HWILIE
+1341 
-1347 PQVTHWILIEPQVT
+1347 
-1361 HWILIEPQVT
+1361 
-1371 HWILIEPQVTH
+1371 
-1382 WILIE
+1382 
-1387 PQVTHWILIEP
+1387 
-1398 QVTHWI
+1398 
-1404 LIEPQVTHWIL
+1404 
-1415 IEPQVTH
+1415 
-1422 WILIEPQVTHWILIE
+1422 
-1437 PQVTHWILIEPQ
+1437 
-1449 VTHWILIEPQV
+1449 
-1460 THWILIIMSLQPIG
+1460 QPIG

-1543 RYGVADRN
+1543 RYGVSDRN

-1592 PQTPCKPAS
+1592 PQTHCKPAS
-1601 SGPALSGDDVE
+1601 AGTALSGDDVE
-1612 DEWELI
+1612 EEWELI

>member
-1 MATQLTPQSVL
+1 MTTQPTPPSVL
-12 REFCPLYHL
+12 REFCPLYYL

-33 RSVLVYLTAVDSS
+33 RSVLVYLTALDSS

-66 AHMNKYSLEGKCDA
+66 AHMNKYSLEGKYDA

-99 SGRVSVFQLV
+99 SGRVAVFHLV

-115 NKQLRRFDVIG
+115 NKQLRRFDVVG

-152 VVFSALD
+152 VVFTALD
-159 LDQGLCKPV
+159 LDQGVCKPV

-174 SGVVQVA
+174 SGVVQME
-181 YSQQVLLVSTQHRSL
+181 YSHQVLLVSTQQRSL

-208 GSKPR
+208 GTKPR

-242 RLWRCDIT
+242 RLWRSDVR
-250 GQVEDTRQLK
+250 GQVEDTRLLK
-260 PLFNTQIPQ
+260 PLFNTQVPQ
-269 FQLFPHPGPVGAYR
+269 FELFPRPGPTGAFR
-283 PADRQLGVLS
+283 PADRQLGLLC
-293 CFLRKDWI
+293 CFLREGWI
-301 LSWNEYSV
+301 LSWNEYSL
-309 YVVDCVSEVIIGSLE
+309 YVLDCVSEVIIGALE

-330 SVSCCENEI
+330 SVSCCDNEI

-347 VIRLSNSPEG
+347 IIRLSNSPEG
-357 LTSSLSELSIRLS
+357 LASNLSELSIRLS
-370 SPLTTPTILPQ
+370 SPLTAPTILPP

-397 AEGGARQEGGGGA
+397 VEGGGREERGGGGKG
-410 LGEKKEQEEEEVTE
+410 LSDEGEKEEAEEVEE
-424 AEEQLE
+424 AEEQEE
-430 QLEVMEQLCR
+430 QLEVMEQLCQR
-440 QSCLLTGS
+440 SGLLTSS
-448 SRSCS
+448 SRSRS
-453 SSHPVSSRELSGR
+453 SSVTSWDSLQGNAPMTTFCELSSRR
-466 CYSAPLGQEEMQ
+466 YSAPLGQEEMQ

-486 RVKKKKRRQDS
+486 RVKKKKRRRQDS
-497 SSGICLSES
+497 SSVTRLSES

-512 FVVQDSSCSDGGS
+512 FVVQDGSCSDGGS
-525 GTPLSDRASLMWLD
+525 GTPLSDRASLIGLD
-539 QDQDS
+539 LQNQESPEQDQDS
-544 QEEGGVHSDG
+544 QEGGGGGSDG
-554 GLKDGEKN
+554 GVKDGE
-562 DSCSILPPGSL
+562 DMESGSL
-573 LLQGPEKQMIT
+573 LPPVSLFLQGLENKQIPGKSSGPE
-584 GKASEAEV
+584 EV
-592 IPPTPDVDLLLE
+592 VPPTPDVDLLLE
-604 CTFSYMQNA
+604 CTFSYMHNTE
-613 DEDDGQEQQPLEEQD
+613 EDDGQEQQPMKEQENEF
-628 DGYLSPLIGP
+628 LSPLIGP
-638 EAEDGDEDDEEVGNL
+638 EEEEDDNL
-653 VPPAGL
+653 VPPARL
-659 ADQMFY
+659 ADQMFF
-665 STVSTRDREP
+665 STVSSLDKEP
-675 SLSSDEEG
+675 SMSSDEEG
-683 DIYCHTLPAAGS
+683 DIYCHTLPAAGGG
-695 RGDVLTC
+695 GDVHTC
-702 SSIQAEKSRDS
+702 PSNQGETTTDRQK
-713 QADQDA
+713 DQDP
-719 QDRDRHKPDQLAE
+719 QDRDRHKTDQLAE
-732 SWMGYLG
+732 SWMGYSG

-745 TLQVTDRYVWC
+745 SLQVTDRYVWC

-764 CSTLPES
+764 CSALPET
-771 GLNWQRFEDNV
+771 GLSWQRFEDNV

-853 RPCARSVKVDAPCV
+853 RPCARSVKVDSPCV

-913 LDLMCVA
+913 LELMCVT
-920 LGEGG
+920 LGDGG
-925 TSWALDAS
+925 TAWALDAS

-942 CSSKPQGDDDHWWQI
+942 CSSRPQGEDDHWWQI

-1003 PSLVSANAGGVWVAS
+1003 PSLVSANTSGVWVAS

-1045 ATRWSFITC
+1045 ATRWTFIT
-1054 SVVPHREGALL
+1054 SSAVPHREGTFL

-1086 SSVPLSPEMELTHL
+1086 SSVPLPPEVEMTHL
-1100 SACPD
+1100 SACRD

-1111 THGRVRIRTLS
+1111 THGRVSIRTLS

-1128 LNWTTLDLSQ
+1128 LHWTLLDLSQ
-1138 LGNVRLVSLSCG
+1138 LGSVRLVSVSCG
-1150 SQNIWAVDSLGV
+1150 SQNVWAVDGRGV

-1186 PVQVT
+1186 PVQ
-1191 HWILIEPQVSHWI
+1191 
-1204 LIEPQV
+1204 
-1210 THWILIEPQVT
+1210 
-1221 HWILI
+1221 
-1226 EPQVTH
+1226 
-1232 WILIEPQVTH
+1232 
-1242 WILIEPQVTHWI
+1242 
-1254 LIEPQVSHWIL
+1254 
-1265 IEPQVTHWILIEPQ
+1265 
-1279 VTHWILI
+1279 
-1286 EPQVTHWILIEP
+1286 
-1298 QVTHW
+1298 
-1303 ILIEPQVT
+1303 
-1311 HWILIEPQVTHWIL
+1311 
-1325 IEPQVT
+1325 
-1331 HWILIEPQVT
+1331 
-1341 HWILIE
+1341 
-1347 PQVTHWILIEPQVT
+1347 
-1361 HWILIEPQVT
+1361 
-1371 HWILIEPQVTH
+1371 
-1382 WILIE
+1382 
-1387 PQVTHWILIEP
+1387 
-1398 QVTHWI
+1398 
-1404 LIEPQVTHWIL
+1404 
-1415 IEPQVTH
+1415 
-1422 WILIEPQVTHWILIE
+1422 
-1437 PQVTHWILIEPQ
+1437 
-1449 VTHWILIEPQV
+1449 
-1460 THWILIIMSLQPIG
+1460 PIG

-1479 VQTSPNDR
+1479 IQTSPNDH
-1487 LLWAVDN
+1487 LLWALDN

-1543 RYGVADRN
+1543 RYGVCERN
-1551 PAGDYWKKIPGNANW
+1551 PAGDYWKKIPGTANW

-1574 LWAVTLVGGLS
+1574 LWAVTLIGGLS

-1592 PQTPCKPAS
+1592 PQTPCKPSS
-1601 SGPALSGDDVE
+1601 SGPVLSGDDVD

>member
-1 MATQLTPQSVL
+1 MATQQSIL
-12 REFCPLYHL
+12 REFCPLYYL

-33 RSVLVYLTAVDSS
+33 RSVLVYLTALDSS

-99 SGRVSVFQLV
+99 SGRVAVFQLV

-115 NKQLRRFDVIG
+115 NKQLRRFDVVG

-159 LDQGLCKPV
+159 LDQGVCKPA

-174 SGVVQVA
+174 SGVVQME
-181 YSQQVLLVSTQHRSL
+181 YSHQVLLVSTQQRSL
-196 LYCTQTQEVQQL
+196 LYCTQTQEVLQL
-208 GSKPR
+208 GTKPC

-242 RLWRCDIT
+242 RLWRSDIR
-250 GQVEDTRQLK
+250 GQVEDTRLLK

-269 FQLFPHPGPVGAYR
+269 FELFPRPAPIGAYR
-283 PADRQLGVLS
+283 PAERQLGLLS
-293 CFLRKDWI
+293 CFLREGWI
-301 LSWNEYSV
+301 LSWNEYSI
-309 YVVDCVSEVIIGSLE
+309 YVLDCLNEVIIGALE

-339 FILKGDRD
+339 FVLKGDRD
-347 VIRLSNSPEG
+347 IIRLSNSPEG
-357 LTSSLSELSIRLS
+357 LASNLSELSVRLT
-370 SPLTTPTILPQ
+370 SPLTTPTILQP

-397 AEGGARQEGGGGA
+397 VEGGGREEGGGGGR
-410 LGEKKEQEEEEVTE
+410 LCEEGGDEEEEGGVEEVEE
-424 AEEQLE
+424 AEEQEE
-430 QLEVMEQLCR
+430 QLEAMEVCQRSGLVT
-440 QSCLLTGS
+440 SS

-453 SSHPVSSRELSGR
+453 SSVTSWDSLHGNAAVSTSSELSSRR
-466 CYSAPLGQEEMQ
+466 YSTPLGQEEMQ
-478 QELVVKAV
+478 QELVVKAI
-486 RVKKKKRRQDS
+486 RVKKKRRRRQDS
-497 SSGICLSES
+497 SSGNRLSES
-506 SCSDSM
+506 SCSESM
-512 FVVQDSSCSDGGS
+512 FVVQDGSCSDGGS
-525 GTPLSDRASLMWLD
+525 GTPLSDRASLICLD
-539 QDQDS
+539 LQNQDSPDQNQDS
-544 QEEGGVHSDG
+544 QEADG
-554 GLKDGEKN
+554 GDPNNAVKDREFSSN
-562 DSCSILPPGSL
+562 QACSVLPPGSL
-573 LLQGPEKQMIT
+573 LLQGLENQLNPR
-584 GKASEAEV
+584 KASGPGSDANV
-592 IPPTPDVDLLLE
+592 VPPTPDVDLLLE
-604 CTFSYMQNA
+604 CTFSYMHNSE
-613 DEDDGQEQQPLEEQD
+613 EDDGLEQQPMEEQED
-628 DGYLSPLIGP
+628 EFLSPLIGP
-638 EAEDGDEDDEEVGNL
+638 EEEEEDDDL
-653 VPPAGL
+653 APPAGL

-665 STVSTRDREP
+665 STMSTLDRKP
-675 SLSSDEEG
+675 SVSSDEEG
-683 DIYCHTLPAAGS
+683 DIYRHSLPPGGNT
-695 RGDVLTC
+695 GDVRT
-702 SSIQAEKSRDS
+702 SNQTEKTADRQTNLDS
-713 QADQDA
+713 

-732 SWMGYLG
+732 SWMGYSG

-745 TLQVTDRYVWC
+745 SLQVTDRYVFC

-764 CSTLPES
+764 CSVLPET

-792 LLWKVEQKSMTAFA
+792 LLWKVEQKTMTAFA

-840 NGDLYLQTGLSVE
+840 NGDLYLQTGLSME
-853 RPCARSVKVDAPCV
+853 RPCARSVKVESPCV

-873 RGGVVWALSEH
+873 RAGVVWALSEH

-891 GLNSYCSEGE
+891 GLDSYCSEGE

-913 LDLMCVA
+913 LELMCVA
-920 LGEGG
+920 LGDGG
-925 TSWALDAS
+925 TAWALDAS

-968 SLFQTLLQATQSVAT
+968 SLFQTLLQATHSVAT

-1003 PSLVSANAGGVWVAS
+1003 PSLVSANASGVWVAS

-1045 ATRWSFITC
+1045 ATRWTFIT
-1054 SVVPHREGALL
+1054 SSAVPHKEGTFL

-1086 SSVPLSPEMELTHL
+1086 SSVLLPPEVELTHL
-1100 SACPD
+1100 SACRD

-1111 THGRVRIRTLS
+1111 THGRVSIRTLS

-1128 LNWTTLDLSQ
+1128 LHWTLLDLSQ
-1138 LGNVRLVSLSCG
+1138 LGGVRLVSVSCG
-1150 SQNIWAVDSLGV
+1150 SQNVWAVDSRGV

-1186 PVQVT
+1186 PVQ
-1191 HWILIEPQVSHWI
+1191 
-1204 LIEPQV
+1204 
-1210 THWILIEPQVT
+1210 
-1221 HWILI
+1221 
-1226 EPQVTH
+1226 
-1232 WILIEPQVTH
+1232 
-1242 WILIEPQVTHWI
+1242 
-1254 LIEPQVSHWIL
+1254 
-1265 IEPQVTHWILIEPQ
+1265 
-1279 VTHWILI
+1279 
-1286 EPQVTHWILIEP
+1286 
-1298 QVTHW
+1298 
-1303 ILIEPQVT
+1303 
-1311 HWILIEPQVTHWIL
+1311 
-1325 IEPQVT
+1325 
-1331 HWILIEPQVT
+1331 
-1341 HWILIE
+1341 
-1347 PQVTHWILIEPQVT
+1347 
-1361 HWILIEPQVT
+1361 
-1371 HWILIEPQVTH
+1371 
-1382 WILIE
+1382 
-1387 PQVTHWILIEP
+1387 
-1398 QVTHWI
+1398 
-1404 LIEPQVTHWIL
+1404 
-1415 IEPQVTH
+1415 
-1422 WILIEPQVTHWILIE
+1422 
-1437 PQVTHWILIEPQ
+1437 
-1449 VTHWILIEPQV
+1449 
-1460 THWILIIMSLQPIG
+1460 PIG

-1479 VQTSPNDR
+1479 IQTSPNDR
-1487 LLWAVDN
+1487 LLWALDN
-1494 RGTVFVRTGLSDEMP
+1494 RGSVFVRTGLSDEMP

-1543 RYGVADRN
+1543 RYGVSERN
-1551 PAGDYWKKIPGNANW
+1551 PAGDYWKKIPGSANW
-1566 LTVTPEDE
+1566 FNVTPEDE
-1574 LWAVTLVGGLS
+1574 LWAVTPIGGLS

-1592 PQTPCKPAS
+1592 PQTPSRPAP
-1601 SGPALSGDDVE
+1601 SGPILGGDDVD

>member
-1 MATQLTPQSVL
+1 MNSDRNMATPPLPPSIL
-12 REFCPLYHL
+12 REFCPLYYL

-46 SDFLAVGSSIGML
+46 SDFVAVGSSIGML

-99 SGRVSVFQLV
+99 SGCVAVFQLV

-115 NKQLRRFDVIG
+115 NKQLRRFDVVG
-126 LHKGSVTSLAWS
+126 LHKGMVTSLAWS

-159 LDQGLCKPV
+159 LDQGVCKPV

-174 SGVVQVA
+174 SGVVQLE
-181 YSQQVLLVSTQHRSL
+181 YSHQVLLVSTQQRSL

-208 GSKPR
+208 GTKPR

-242 RLWRCDIT
+242 RLWRSDIK
-250 GQVEDTRQLK
+250 GQVEDTRLLK

-269 FQLFPHPGPVGAYR
+269 FELFPRPGPIGAYR
-283 PADRQLGVLS
+283 PADRQLGLLS
-293 CFLRKDWI
+293 CFLREGWI
-301 LSWNEYSV
+301 LSWNEYSI
-309 YVVDCVSEVIIGSLE
+309 YVLDCINEVIIGALE

-330 SVSCCENEI
+330 SVSCCDNEI

-347 VIRLSNSPEG
+347 IIRLSNSPEG
-357 LTSSLSELSIRLS
+357 LASNLSEFSVRLS
-370 SPLTTPTILPQ
+370 SPLTTPTILPP

-397 AEGGARQEGGGGA
+397 VEGGGREGGGG
-410 LGEKKEQEEEEVTE
+410 GERHGEEGNEEEEEEEEVEE
-424 AEEQLE
+424 AEEHDE
-430 QLEVMEQLCR
+430 QLEVMEQLC
-440 QSCLLTGS
+440 QPPSIFTCS
-448 SRSCS
+448 SRSRS
-453 SSHPVSSRELSGR
+453 SSVTSWDSLHGNGLGSRR
-466 CYSAPLGQEEMQ
+466 YSAPLGQEEMQ
-478 QELVVKAV
+478 QELVVKAI
-486 RVKKKKRRQDS
+486 RVKKKKRRQQDS
-497 SSGICLSES
+497 GGGNRLSES

-525 GTPLSDRASLMWLD
+525 GTPLSDRASFIGLD
-539 QDQDS
+539 LQNQDS
-544 QEEGGVHSDG
+544 PEQD
-554 GLKDGEKN
+554 KDQSSSNQSG
-562 DSCSILPPGSL
+562 SCLPPDSL
-573 LLQGPEKQMIT
+573 LLQGLEHQLNPEK
-584 GKASEAEV
+584 ASVPGAETEV
-592 IPPTPDVDLLLE
+592 VPPTPDVDLLLE
-604 CTFSYMQNA
+604 CTFSYMHTTE
-613 DEDDGQEQQPLEEQD
+613 EDGGQEQQPMEEQED
-628 DGYLSPLIGP
+628 EFLSPLIGP
-638 EAEDGDEDDEEVGNL
+638 EEQEQEVEEDDL
-653 VPPAGL
+653 APPAGL

-665 STVSTRDREP
+665 STVSSLDRKP
-675 SLSSDEEG
+675 SMSSDEEG
-683 DIYCHTLPAAGS
+683 DIYCHSLPPAGS
-695 RGDVLTC
+695 GADTRSCPSNQT
-702 SSIQAEKSRDS
+702 EKTTDR
-713 QADQDA
+713 QTDQEA

-732 SWMGYLG
+732 SWMGYSG

-745 TLQVTDRYVWC
+745 SLQVTERYVWC

-764 CSTLPES
+764 CSVLPET

-782 HQVALSPSGN
+782 HQMALSPSGN

-853 RPCARSVKVDAPCV
+853 RPCARSVKVDTPCV

-891 GLNSYCSEGE
+891 GLNSYCSEGD

-920 LGEGG
+920 LGDGG
-925 TSWALDAS
+925 TAWALDAS

-942 CSSKPQGDDDHWWQI
+942 CSSRPHGDDDHWWQI

-1003 PSLVSANAGGVWVAS
+1003 PSLVSANSSGVWVAS

-1045 ATRWSFITC
+1045 ATRWTFIT
-1054 SVVPHREGALL
+1054 SSAVPHREGTFL

-1086 SSVPLSPEMELTHL
+1086 SSVPLPPEVELTHL
-1100 SACPD
+1100 SACRD

-1111 THGRVRIRTLS
+1111 SHGRVSIRTLS
-1122 PSCPTG
+1122 ASCPTG
-1128 LNWTTLDLSQ
+1128 LHWTQLDLSQ
-1138 LGNVRLVSLSCG
+1138 LGGVRLVSVSCG
-1150 SQNIWAVDSLGV
+1150 SQNVWAVDSRGV

-1175 MMLPAWIHIEP
+1175 MMLPAWIHIDP
-1186 PVQVT
+1186 PVQPV
-1191 HWILIEPQVSHWI
+1191 
-1204 LIEPQV
+1204 
-1210 THWILIEPQVT
+1210 
-1221 HWILI
+1221 
-1226 EPQVTH
+1226 
-1232 WILIEPQVTH
+1232 
-1242 WILIEPQVTHWI
+1242 
-1254 LIEPQVSHWIL
+1254 
-1265 IEPQVTHWILIEPQ
+1265 
-1279 VTHWILI
+1279 
-1286 EPQVTHWILIEP
+1286 
-1298 QVTHW
+1298 
-1303 ILIEPQVT
+1303 
-1311 HWILIEPQVTHWIL
+1311 
-1325 IEPQVT
+1325 
-1331 HWILIEPQVT
+1331 
-1341 HWILIE
+1341 
-1347 PQVTHWILIEPQVT
+1347 
-1361 HWILIEPQVT
+1361 
-1371 HWILIEPQVTH
+1371 
-1382 WILIE
+1382 
-1387 PQVTHWILIEP
+1387 
-1398 QVTHWI
+1398 
-1404 LIEPQVTHWIL
+1404 
-1415 IEPQVTH
+1415 
-1422 WILIEPQVTHWILIE
+1422 
-1437 PQVTHWILIEPQ
+1437 
-1449 VTHWILIEPQV
+1449 
-1460 THWILIIMSLQPIG
+1460 G

-1479 VQTSPNDR
+1479 IQTSPNDR
-1487 LLWAVDN
+1487 LLWALDN
-1494 RGTVFVRTGLSDEMP
+1494 RGSVFVRTGLSDEMP

-1543 RYGVADRN
+1543 RYGVSDRN

-1574 LWAVTLVGGLS
+1574 LWAVTLIGGLS

-1592 PQTPCKPAS
+1592 PQTPCRPAP
-1601 SGPALSGDDVE
+1601 SGPLLSGDDAD